1 MTVAEEQNKVDNPS
15 DLQSETIDLENQIDG
30 ETDET
35 EVPTEESSAFAL
47 KMINSV
53 KAMNSGELSHYEMVN
68 SFSLAGEL
76 KCLFMFIQGLPHR
89 PILPMYPE
97 APFLISIGQLCK
109 ERCEFKWTRGGEPT
123 IILFEKNSDNVVKSI
138 VLDVRCNVP
147 YCYPAEQ
154 TSSNE
159 SRECE
164 SASLGPSPSG
174 ANEDEA
180 ADDEDSDTEPL
191 VAQPFP
197 GPMRP
202 DAPAVGTD
210 DSVAQTRQ
218 KKRTKKDQLK
228 TKTKK
233 ILI

>member
-1 MTVAEEQNKVDNPS
+1 MTVAEEQNKADNNPS

-97 APFLISIGQLCK
+97 APFLF
-109 ERCEFKWTRGGEPT
+109 FKGVTVPRSFDLTEEMANDVETFMKGNNSEYFSELHLHDLEPYY
-123 IILFEKNSDNVVKSI
+123 
-138 VLDVRCNVP
+138 LDA
-147 YCYPAEQ
+147 Y
-154 TSSNE
+154 
-159 SRECE
+159 E
-164 SASLGPSPSG
+164 SAVRIYNDMVEKTR
-174 ANEDEA
+174 ANYLANVKQAKSQVIEISA
-180 ADDEDSDTEPL
+180 AIVCGL
-191 VAQPFP
+191 VVVLAL
-197 GPMRP
+197 
-202 DAPAVGTD
+202 VGL
-210 DSVAQTRQ
+210 S
-218 KKRTKKDQLK
+218 
-228 TKTKK
+228 
-233 ILI
+233 